1 MDIEIRPIAVEEFDQ
16 FVTNLDRA
24 FGDELRQEEI
34 AMERRLFEPARSL
47 AAFDDGRLVGSTG
60 AFSLTLTV
68 PGGSIPMPGVTAVGV
83 QPTHRRRGLLTALMR
98 RQLDDLHA
106 EGEAIAGLWASEG
119 AIYQRFGY
127 GMATLVG
134 RFEIDKDRT
143 AFARTVE
150 WPGQVMF
157 ADRARALEVMPGVHD
172 LVVPQ
177 YPGMVRRTP
186 GMWEHDFADLERW
199 RDGASPLFFA
209 IYEAHGR
216 PEGYVAYRVKDEWP
230 RGIAR
235 NEVRVRELMAA
246 STEAYAALWRFCFDL
261 DLAGKFEGWGRPADE
276 PLLHLLAHPR
286 ALRFSL
292 GDGLWLRMLDIPRAL
307 SARSYGAQGQ
317 LRLEVR
323 DAFCPW
329 NDGRYLLTA
338 TEDGDA
344 ACERDEGEPDLVV
357 QAADVAAVYLGGTR
371 FGTLHRAGRV
381 QEVTAGALARADA
394 MFAWDPPPWCPH
406 VF

>member
-1 MDIEIRPIAVEEFDQ
+1 MDVEIRPVAVEEFDQ

-24 FGDELRQEEI
+24 FGEELREEEI
-34 AMERRLFEPARSL
+34 AMERRLFEPDRSL
-47 AAFDDGRLVGSTG
+47 GAFDDGRLVGTTG

-68 PGGSIPMPGVTAVGV
+68 PGGSLPMPGVTAVGV

-98 RQLDDLHA
+98 RQLDDFHA
-106 EGEAIAGLWASEG
+106 QGESIAGLWASEG

-127 GMATLVG
+127 GMATTIG

-143 AFARTVE
+143 GFARAVE
-150 WPGQVMF
+150 WPGEVRF
-157 ADRARALEVMPGVHD
+157 VDRTRALELMPQVHEQ
-172 LVVPQ
+172 VVPT
-177 YPGMVRRTP
+177 YPGMIRRTP
-186 GMWEHDFADLERW
+186 GMWDHDFADLERW
-199 RDGASPLFFA
+199 RDGASSLFFA
-209 IYEAHGR
+209 VYQAHGR

-246 STEAYAALWRFCFDL
+246 TTEAYVALWRFCFDL
-261 DLAGKFEGWGRPADE
+261 DLAGKIEGWGRPVDE
-276 PLLHLLAHPR
+276 PMLHLLAHPR
-286 ALRFSL
+286 ALRLSV
-292 GDGLWLRMLDIPRAL
+292 GDGLWLRLVDVARAL
-307 SARSYGAQGQ
+307 SARAYSAPGQ

-338 TEDGDA
+338 TEDGA
-344 ACERDEGEPDLVV
+344 ACQADDGDPDVVV
-357 QAADVAAVYLGGTR
+357 QAADLAAVYLGGAR
-371 FGTLHRAGRV
+371 FRTLHRAGRI
-381 QEVTAGALARADA
+381 QEITPGALARADA